1 MKPSFFYYLHIDTS
15 HQNTYFGK
23 FSGQHGEA
31 VDDTAVVGAV
41 NGEFLESGIDIL
53 LKTYVASMSIFTSF
67 SKKSLL

>member
-1 MKPSFFYYLHIDTS
+1 MFYYLHINTS

-53 LKTYVASMSIFTSF
+53 FKSSLKDYIYLIL
-67 SKKSLL
+67 KKQDEVF